1 MFYTSELSK
10 MSILVYPIK
19 LSKVLKLDDRFSYSI
34 QTLYENENE
43 RWEGKGAGAI
53 YLNVYVEKI
62 SKYLEEKLA
71 REYKDR
77 RRRQEK

>member
-34 QTLYENENE
+34 QNLYENENE
-43 RWEGKGAGAI
+43 RWEGKEAGTI